1 MVYGPS
7 PAACV
12 FLDVSYRSTASDS
25 WQFADARKL
34 QTVTINALQSLP
46 ICDTCSPTNAE
57 RHRFEN
63 GLS

>member
-1 MVYGPS
+1 MS
-7 PAACV
+7 A
-12 FLDVSYRSTASDS
+12 LD
-25 WQFADARKL
+25 FAPPHSVARKL

-46 ICDTCSPTNAE
+46 ICDTCSPTIAE